1 MCHYYF
7 WQSLQT
13 LCVIYILCSSC
24 GFLFAL
30 FGGFVSVIDTFNR
43 NNKCLRLF
51 YCHQTRN
58 VDNCTETYLKN
69 KKRFFFTRTHYFVC
83 AVERLYV
90 ATKYSMKS
98 FHWNDCARWLTQRRL
113 HNYNEQECITRRY
126 MLKPHWICLNYSVKH
141 DRNALQS
148 NCARYFF
155 IISISPSSA
164 GFTKSITFVIQFNDN
179 NREIL
184 FKINRRSQKTR
195 LKRIY
200 AIFRRGIQIHL
211 FPSRSLIYKSDN
223 NIWNYNRELHA
234 SKPWRCWHCAIWISQ
249 YGIEIRKNH
258 FC

>member
-1 MCHYYF
+1 MWYIFFAVRVAFCLLCLVDSCRLLIHSIETISVCAYF
-7 WQSLQT
+7 IAT
-13 LCVIYILCSSC
+13 K
-24 GFLFAL
+24 
-30 FGGFVSVIDTFNR
+30 R
-43 NNKCLRLF
+43 
-51 YCHQTRN
+51 
-58 VDNCTETYLKN
+58 ETSTIAPKHTSKTKN
-69 KKRFFFTRTHYFVC
+69 GFFFTRTHYFVC

-184 FKINRRSQKTR
+184 FKINRRAQNTR

-200 AIFRRGIQIHL
+200 TIFRRGIQIHL